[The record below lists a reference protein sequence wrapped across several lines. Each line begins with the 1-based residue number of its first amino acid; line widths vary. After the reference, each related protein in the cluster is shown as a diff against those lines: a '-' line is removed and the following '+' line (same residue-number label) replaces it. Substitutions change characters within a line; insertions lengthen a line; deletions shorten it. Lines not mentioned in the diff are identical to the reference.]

1 MRVRVMRTFS
11 TPERFYRA
19 GDVVEVN
26 TEQADPWLKAGM
38 MMEDKSLDGA
48 SETKAEPLP
57 PKKVKRK
64 RKSRA
69 KATK

>member
-1 MRVRVMRTFS
+1 MRVRVMRSFS

-19 GDVVEVN
+19 GQVAEVDPR
-26 TEQADPWLKAGM
+26 EAGPWLKAGM

-48 SETKAEPLP
+48 RETKA
-57 PKKVKRK
+57 KRK